1 MIVIEQLVDPPA
13 TRLLA
18 ALERDRLP
26 LGWEERRWT
35 RRRVRTAAG
44 REVALALPTGTVLE
58 PGAILLVERDW
69 YLEVEALP
77 EPLIAILPDSQPA
90 AIRAAF
96 EIGNRHF
103 PLAVDGGTILVPDDP
118 AMEQLAIRLG
128 GHWERRNAVFQ
139 PLATSPARH
148 SHDA

>member
-1 MIVIEQLVDPPA
+1 MIVIEQLAPA
-13 TRLLA
+13 PEPGLLA
-18 ALERDRLP
+18 GLECDRLQ
-26 LGWEERRWT
+26 LSWEERRWT

-44 REVALALPTGTVLE
+44 REVALALPTGTMLE

-77 EPLIAILPDSQPA
+77 EPLIAIQPGSWPA

-103 PLAVDGGTILVPDDP
+103 PLAIDGETMLVPDDP

-128 GHWERRNAVFQ
+128 GRWERRSAVFR
-139 PLATSPARH
+139 PLVTSPARH
-148 SHDA
+148 SHDT

>member
-1 MIVIEQLVDPPA
+1 MIIIEQLANPPEA
-13 TRLLA
+13 VHLTG
-18 ALERDRLP
+18 LERDRLQ
-26 LGWEERRWT
+26 LSWEGRRWT

-44 REVALALPTGTVLE
+44 REIALALPTGTLLE
-58 PGAILLVERDW
+58 PGAILLIEREW

-77 EPLIAILPDSQPA
+77 EPLIAIHPGSQPA

-103 PLAVDGGTILVPDDP
+103 PLAVDGETILVPDDP
-118 AMEQLAIRLG
+118 AMEQLAVRLG
-128 GHWERRNAVFQ
+128 EPWTRRSAVFR
-139 PLATSPARH
+139 PFANSPAPH

>member
-1 MIVIEQLVDPPA
+1 MIVIEQLVDPPEPGV
-13 TRLLA
+13 LA
-18 ALERDRLP
+18 GLERDRLP

-69 YLEVEALP
+69 YLEVEVLP
-77 EPLIAILPDSQPA
+77 EPLIAIQPGSWPA

-103 PLAVDGGTILVPDDP
+103 PLAIDGETILVPDDP

-128 GHWERRNAVFQ
+128 GRWERRSAVFQ

>member
-1 MIVIEQLVDPPA
+1 MIVIEQTVDPPEPGA
-13 TRLLA
+13 LA
-18 ALERDRLP
+18 GLECDRLP
-26 LGWEERRWT
+26 LSWEERRWT

-58 PGAILLVERDW
+58 PGAILVVERDW
-69 YLEVEALP
+69 YLKVEALR
-77 EPLIAILPDSQPA
+77 EPLIAIQPDSPAA

-103 PLAVDGGTILVPDDP
+103 PLAIEGETILVPDDP

-128 GHWERRNAVFQ
+128 GRWERRSAVFR
-139 PLATSPARH
+139 PLATGPARH

>member
-1 MIVIEQLVDPPA
+1 MIIIEQLVHPPEVGV
-13 TRLLA
+13 LVG
-18 ALERDRLP
+18 LERDRLQ
-26 LGWEERRWT
+26 LSWEERRWT
-35 RRRVRTAAG
+35 RRRVRTTAG

-77 EPLIAILPDSQPA
+77 EPLIAIQPGSWQA

-103 PLAVDGGTILVPDDP
+103 PLAIEAETILVPDDP

-128 GHWERRNAVFQ
+128 GPWERRSAMFR
-139 PLATSPARH
+139 PLATGPAPH

>member
-1 MIVIEQLVDPPA
+1 MIVIEQPVDPPEPGA
-13 TRLLA
+13 LA
-18 ALERDRLP
+18 GLEGDRLP
-26 LGWEERRWT
+26 LNWEERRWT

-58 PGAILLVERDW
+58 PGAILVVERDW

-77 EPLIAILPDSQPA
+77 EPLIAIHPDSPA
-90 AIRAAF
+90 GAIRVAF

-103 PLAVDGGTILVPDDP
+103 PLAIEGETILVPDDP

-128 GHWERRNAVFQ
+128 GRWERRRAVFR
-139 PLATSPARH
+139 PLANSPARH